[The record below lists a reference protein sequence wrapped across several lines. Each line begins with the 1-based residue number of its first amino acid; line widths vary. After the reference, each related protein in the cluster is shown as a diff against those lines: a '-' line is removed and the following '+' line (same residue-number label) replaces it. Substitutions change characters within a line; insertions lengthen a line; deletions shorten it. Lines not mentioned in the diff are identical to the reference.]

1 MLSASTDV
9 SPLEDPIFEP
19 WSSGE
24 SLADSGESLADHEAP
39 EPESVIEAAAAAE
52 PSPEREDDLP
62 HPLGLLRHAG
72 VPRLEAISRKLR
84 LARHGTAL
92 SDLLD
97 GPTRLL
103 RFELTPWINPLS
115 ARSPRSAVLEIGL
128 ASESD
133 PLVTAWYWLDASGGA
148 PYKTSVVSSEKLD
161 PAWVERTALDFVA
174 RVLERR

>member
-19 WSSGE
+19 WSREESGSDSE
-24 SLADSGESLADHEAP
+24 ETLADRGAP
-39 EPESVIEAAAAAE
+39 EAESVLEAAAAAE
-52 PSPEREDDLP
+52 PSRELEVDLP
-62 HPLGLLRHAG
+62 HPLGLVRRIG
-72 VPRLEAISRKLR
+72 VPRLEAISRELR
-84 LARHGTAL
+84 LARHRTAL
-92 SDLLD
+92 VDLLE

-103 RFELTPWINPLS
+103 RFELTPWLSPLS

-133 PLVTAWYWLDASGGA
+133 TLVTAWCWLDASGEA

-161 PAWVERTALDFVA
+161 PAWVERTVLDFVA